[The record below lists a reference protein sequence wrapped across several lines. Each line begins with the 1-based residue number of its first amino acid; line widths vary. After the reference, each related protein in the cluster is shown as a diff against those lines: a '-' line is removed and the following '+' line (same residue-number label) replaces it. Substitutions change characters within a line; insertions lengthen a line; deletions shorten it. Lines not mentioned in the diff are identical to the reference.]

1 MQGLVS
7 TERDGYLG
15 MPPKPEVCSNLAIGT
30 YSMTLVVI
38 EVQPLL
44 VPKTLPSSDGIE
56 VYLRRRH

>member
-1 MQGLVS
+1 
-7 TERDGYLG
+7 
-15 MPPKPEVCSNLAIGT
+15 MPAVNSNPSIPKLSCDKA
-30 YSMTLVVI
+30 LVVI